1 MLIYPQKKQ
10 LAITDTD
17 TVREYVYDKG
27 LVGPSNK
34 LLLEELYEYLGLSE
48 QDVGRR
54 LKIKVLFATSPLG
67 VPY

>member
-27 LVGPSNK
+27 LCDGYVAQGSRAQGREK
-34 LLLEELYEYLGLSE
+34 RGRAQGLA
-48 QDVGRR
+48 R
-54 LKIKVLFATSPLG
+54 LCQRFVFSPVSLQE
-67 VPY
+67 